1 MLKLQWLLIFNNLME
16 NKFIADTVL
25 DLLFDAANRDPSK
38 IYCKSAHHE
47 FTYQQFISACIKL
60 SKEISQK
67 KIKNE
72 RIGILLPNSILFLI
86 SYFSTLI
93 SGNKPALLNYLL
105 PDFALGKLM
114 ENLKPSLLISDK
126 EVLQGDSMIVKMED
140 YLDLKEASI
149 NKIDFSCESTQV
161 GVILFSGGTTGIPKQ
176 INHSHKCLTSMVH
189 RMEWGWPTLSNEKW
203 LVVAPF
209 SHIYGFLTGI
219 TNPLLKSG
227 TVFIPDGFDPNL
239 IVERLISEEIT
250 IFGGGPPAI
259 YQALLSV
266 EKFEQNQIPHLRVC
280 PGGGAPFPVAVH
292 EMWKEKT
299 GIPIYEGYGMT
310 EIAPI
315 SVNTFENGT
324 KLGSAGKAVPD
335 TVIEIVDIETG
346 RQVLNPG
353 EIGEIRV
360 KGPHMMMEYEGN
372 RKETKKTIRDGFIYT
387 GDIGVLDSKGF
398 LSITDRK
405 KDVIFV
411 KGFNVF
417 PREIEELL
425 MSQSN
430 ISSVCVV
437 GKQDNR
443 SGETPVA
450 FITLKNNVDISVIK
464 KYCEDTM
471 LPYKVPSEFI
481 VLENLPLTPAKKVD
495 RVALKNTLI

>member
-1 MLKLQWLLIFNNLME
+1 MIFNCSME
-16 NKFIADTVL
+16 NNFKYTTVL
-25 DLLFDAANRDPSK
+25 DLLIRAANSNPTRT
-38 IYCKSAHHE
+38 YCKSSQHE
-47 FTYQQFISACIKL
+47 FTYQQFLTACIKL
-60 SKEISQK
+60 SNEISEK
-67 KIKNE
+67 NIKNE
-72 RIGILLPNSILFLI
+72 CIGVFLPNSILFLI
-86 SYFSTLI
+86 SYFAILI
-93 SGNKPALLNYLL
+93 SGNRPALLNYLL
-105 PDFALGKLM
+105 PDFALNKLID
-114 ENLKPSLLISDK
+114 NLEPSLLISDK
-126 EVLQGDSMIVKMED
+126 ALSKSESIIVKVED
-140 YLDLKEASI
+140 YLELEISSI
-149 NKIDFSCESTQV
+149 DETDFRYENTEV
-161 GVILFSGGTTGIPKQ
+161 GAILFSGGTTGIPKQ
-176 INHSHKCLTSMVH
+176 VNHSHKCITSMVD
-189 RMEWGWPTLSNEKW
+189 RMEWGWPTTSNEKW

-209 SHIYGFLTGI
+209 THIYGFLTGV

-227 TVFIPDGFDPNL
+227 TVFIPDSFDPKL
-239 IVERLISEEIT
+239 IVEKLNSEEIT
-250 IFGGGPPAI
+250 VFGGGPPAI

-266 EKFEQNQIPHLRVC
+266 EKFEKSQIPYLRVC

-292 EMWKEKT
+292 RMWKEKT

-315 SVNTFENGT
+315 SVNTVENGT

-346 RQVLNPG
+346 RQVLNSG
-353 EIGEIRV
+353 VIGEIRV

-372 RKETKKTIRDGFIYT
+372 MKETKTTIRDGFIYT
-387 GDIGVLDSKGF
+387 GDIGMLDSKGF

-417 PREIEELL
+417 PREIEEQL
-425 MSQSN
+425 MSLFN
-430 ISSVCVV
+430 ITSVCVV
-437 GKQDNR
+437 GKQDDR

-450 FITLKNNVDISVIK
+450 FVTLSDSVDISIIK

-495 RVALKNTLI
+495 RVALKAKLT